1 MKAKTKKGIKYT
13 LLSALVA
20 LVGTVTIAASNPV
33 VVLALGTATML
44 FGVPSF

>member
-1 MKAKTKKGIKYT
+1 MVAADPS
-13 LLSALVA
+13 LLDLMIALIPA
-20 LVGTVTIAASNPV
+20 AIAASNPV